1 MPLQPLVIIVQTSYL
16 FSIKYGQNVIAYI
29 YISQLFSLKALGVHV
44 NKKSQRIQLFW
55 FVLSIF
61 AGKKKVSSVYST
73 VAMLSVN
80 TERWLLD
87 FSIAEISDA
96 IKCHWITKSD
106 RGHDWDKQKVPSQ
119 SKTNKTQRINQF
131 CHSQFILTNL

>member
-1 MPLQPLVIIVQTSYL
+1 MLLLNIVYINCFHWKPWVYMWTKSHKEFSYSDL
-16 FSIKYGQNVIAYI
+16 YF
-29 YISQLFSLKALGVHV
+29 LSLRG
-44 NKKSQRIQLFW
+44 
-55 FVLSIF
+55 
-61 AGKKKVSSVYST
+61 KKVSSVYST

-119 SKTNKTQRINQF
+119 SKTNKTQKINQF